1 MDKPPQSL
9 ISKRSVPDHVEEG
22 NRWGTGLCPDLPG
35 KRANNTEVVM
45 DLVKLFVA
53 SGKATLNAAEKTSLF
68 IENIAKKNLPGLRAC
83 ICVSGH

>member
-1 MDKPPQSL
+1 
-9 ISKRSVPDHVEEG
+9 
-22 NRWGTGLCPDLPG
+22 
-35 KRANNTEVVM
+35 M